1 MRTFFYILLLSV
13 LPIVSFSQNS
23 TSPQQM
29 EVMMKMSSLR
39 SALLGKDSVSLSKI
53 LADDCSYG
61 HTNGLMQTKAQLIRD
76 IVSGVQNYKSIDPSD
91 MVIKVYD
98 NSAVVT
104 LKSKVKMVYQ
114 GNELDLAMNV
124 IVFWVKKKDW
134 VIVGRQSVKLP

>member
-1 MRTFFYILLLSV
+1 MSRYFYILFLSLLPV
-13 LPIVSFSQNS
+13 VCFSQNS
-23 TSPQQM
+23 SSQQM

-39 SALLGKDSVSLSKI
+39 NALLAKDSVTLSKI

-61 HTNGLMQTKAQLIRD
+61 HTSGLMQTKAQLIRD
-76 IVSGVQNYKSIDPSD
+76 VVSGVQNYKSIDPSD

-104 LKSKVKMVYQ
+104 LKSKVKMTYQ
-114 GNELDLAMNV
+114 GNELDMSMNV